1 MAPGARRV
9 VVVVTGRD
17 EQLYISFESFNISRS
32 FDTNLCYG
40 KGGDHFATAQF
51 STSSPRPQCL
61 AASHWET
68 RAVGNITY
76 QVASPK
82 QRP

>member
-17 EQLYISFESFNISRS
+17 EQLYISVESFNISRS

-40 KGGDHFATAQF
+40 KGGDPFRDRAILHIQPT
-51 STSSPRPQCL
+51 STMFGRIAL
-61 AASHWET
+61 
-68 RAVGNITY
+68 GN
-76 QVASPK
+76 QSGG
-82 QRP
+82 